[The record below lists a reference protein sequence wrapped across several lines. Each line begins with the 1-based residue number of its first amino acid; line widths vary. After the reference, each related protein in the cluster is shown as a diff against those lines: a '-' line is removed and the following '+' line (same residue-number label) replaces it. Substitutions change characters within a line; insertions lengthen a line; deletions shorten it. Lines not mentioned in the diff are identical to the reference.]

1 MDGDGEVV
9 GHAEP
14 DAYDDA
20 FASLAEIVPAAILTA
35 DLSGQVTYTNLE
47 LRRLLRGPV
56 TTLTGNGWRKVVHP
70 EDVANVARMSAAA
83 LAGERGELLF
93 RVIDAEDLRW
103 LRGHL
108 APMRIGGEIAGLVA
122 VFDDVTA
129 QRERESQLAHQAT
142 HDPLTGL
149 PNRVLLRDRLSQALG
164 RLARVS
170 SPIAALF
177 IDLDG
182 FKNVNDQLGH
192 RAGDEVLIE
201 VARRM
206 LTSIRPGDVVAR
218 LGGDEFMIISEGQDE
233 GDVTKLCDRLTTA
246 LAEPIMTSGGE
257 VCTSAAIGALV
268 VHGNATVDEV
278 IHQADAAMYRAKR
291 HGPASVEVHRLD

>member
-1 MDGDGEVV
+1 MEGEGEVV
-9 GHAEP
+9 CHAEP
-14 DAYDDA
+14 DAFDDA
-20 FASLAEIVPAAILTA
+20 FSSLAEIVPAAILTA
-35 DLSGQVTYTNLE
+35 DLTGQVTYTNLE

-56 TTLTGNGWRKVVHP
+56 TALTGNGWRKVVHP

-83 LAGERGELLF
+83 LDGERGDLLF
-93 RVIDAEDLRW
+93 RIIDDDDLRW

-122 VFDDVTA
+122 VFDDVTT

-149 PNRVLLRDRLSQALG
+149 PNRMLLRDRLSQALG

-170 SPIAALF
+170 SPIAVLF

-182 FKNVNDQLGH
+182 FKDVNDELGH

-206 LTSIRPGDVVAR
+206 LTSIRPTDTVSR

-233 GDVTKLCDRLTTA
+233 GDVTRLCDRLATA
-246 LAEPIMTSGGE
+246 LTAPMETSGGE